1 MLFNSLRFLF
11 FFLPVTMLGFHLL
24 GRYGRRPVI
33 AWLAF
38 MSVVFYAAWN
48 PAFVLFLLG
57 SILVNYLVADTLTS
71 APEDSVNR
79 KRLLALGITLNLLAL
94 FYFKYLYK
102 LLLSLFSAHLIQIH
116 PHPILLP
123 LGISFF
129 TFTQISYLVDLA
141 QGQAERQDFLSYLLF
156 VTFFPHLIAGP
167 ILHHKEMMPQFNIQT
182 GRDPGSVLPD
192 SIQPPPPTHRRFRLN
207 PQDVALGLTWFLIGL
222 AKKVLIADKLSPQA
236 DLAFRNAGTLT
247 ATHAWTGLVVYS
259 MQLYF
264 DFSGYS
270 DMALGLARIFSIRFP
285 INFDSPYK
293 ATSVTEYWQR
303 WHITLTRYITLY
315 LYNPL
320 LLGVQRRRLAAGK
333 KTSRKALATPEG
345 FTTMVAYPTMVTM
358 LLTGIWHGAGIQFL
372 IFGAL
377 HGVYL
382 TANQAWRHF
391 RKRTADLS
399 PVTGLPRL
407 LMMIGVYAQVSFALI
422 FFRSDSLHAA
432 FALLH
437 DMAGRH
443 GIGTT
448 GSLLDGALAFALFP
462 IVWFFPNSQQIL
474 DQEPTPE
481 HARARPSLPH
491 LRAAGPRRP
500 HSPPEPPPLVTQRRL
515 GRRHGRPLLRRPR
528 QSRQHNLIPLLPVL
542 TSRSHFLIA
551 HLVGLFLSLS
561 SGAQVF
567 VHPCSSSGLR
577 LARSP
582 TSSPNSVFA
591 HANHDRVNLRASS
604 LL

>member
-1 MLFNSLRFLF
+1 MLFNSLKFLF
-11 FFLPVTMLGFHLL
+11 LFLPVTMLGFHLL

-48 PAFVLFLLG
+48 PAFVPFLLG
-57 SILVNYLVADTLTS
+57 SILVNYLLAARLTAS
-71 APEDSVNR
+71 PEGSPGR
-79 KRLLALGITLNLLAL
+79 RWLFTLGIVLNLLAL
-94 FYFKYLYK
+94 FYFKYLFK
-102 LLLSLFSAHLIQIH
+102 LLLSLFSARLIPVH

-167 ILHHKEMMPQFNIQT
+167 ILHHKEMMPQFNNQVNNQT
-182 GRDPGSVLPD
+182 GPDPGARLPD
-192 SIQPPPPTHRRFRLN
+192 SIQPPPPPAHRRFSLK
-207 PQDVALGLTWFLIGL
+207 PHDVSIGLTWFLIGL
-222 AKKVLIADKLSPQA
+222 AKKVLIADKLSSQA
-236 DLAFRNAGTLT
+236 DLAFSHAGTLT

-320 LLGVQRRRLAAGK
+320 LLAVQRRRLLAGK

-345 FTTMVAYPTMVTM
+345 FLTMVAYPTLVTM
-358 LLTGIWHGAGIQFL
+358 LLTGLWHGAGIQFL
-372 IFGAL
+372 LFGAI

-391 RKRTADLS
+391 RRREADTA
-399 PVTGLPRL
+399 PITGLARL
-407 LMMIGVYAQVSFALI
+407 AMMIGVYAQVSFALI

-443 GIGTT
+443 GLGSTT
-448 GSLLDGALAFALFP
+448 SLLDGALAFALFP
-462 IVWFFPNSQQIL
+462 VVWFLPNSQQIL
-474 DQEPTPE
+474 GQEPTP
-481 HARARPSLPH
+481 
-491 LRAAGPRRP
+491 
-500 HSPPEPPPLVTQRRL
+500 
-515 GRRHGRPLLRRPR
+515 
-528 QSRQHNLIPLLPVL
+528 
-542 TSRSHFLIA
+542 A
-551 HLVGLFLSLS
+551 HPQPG
-561 SGAQVF
+561 
-567 VHPCSSSGLR
+567 HH
-577 LARSP
+577 SP
-582 TSSPNSVFA
+582 TSEPEDPAAPTPLLARLRWSPNLGWAVVMAVLFFA
-591 HANHDRVNLRASS
+591 VLANLDSTTSFLYFQF
-604 LL
+604 

>member
-48 PAFVLFLLG
+48 PAFVLFLLA
-57 SILVNYLVADTLTS
+57 SILVNYLVAANLASTPD
-71 APEDSVNR
+71 DSTGH
-79 KRLLALGITLNLLAL
+79 KRLLAFGIALNLLAL
-94 FYFKYLYK
+94 FYFKYLSK
-102 LLLSLFSAHLIQIH
+102 ILLALFSAHLIPIH

-167 ILHHKEMMPQFNIQT
+167 ILHHKEMMPQF
-182 GRDPGSVLPD
+182 GRDPGLLPS
-192 SIQPPPPTHRRFRLN
+192 SIQPPPPTHRRFQLK
-207 PQDVALGLTWFLIGL
+207 PQDVSLGLTWFLLGL

-236 DLAFRNAGTLT
+236 DLAFHGAGTLT
-247 ATHAWTGLVVYS
+247 ATHAWTGLIVYS

-320 LLGVQRRRLAAGK
+320 LLAVQRRRLAAGK

-345 FTTMVAYPTMVTM
+345 FATMVAYPTLVTM
-358 LLTGIWHGAGIQFL
+358 FLTGLWHGAGVQFL
-372 IFGAL
+372 LFGL
-377 HGVYL
+377 IHGVYL

-391 RKRTADLS
+391 RQRRPNAVAS
-399 PVTGLPRL
+399 APIAGLPRL
-407 LMMIGVYAQVSFALI
+407 LMMIGVYAQISFALI
-422 FFRSDSLHAA
+422 FFRSDSLGAA

-443 GIGTT
+443 GVGTT
-448 GSLLDGALAFALFP
+448 SSLLDGALAFALFP
-462 IVWFFPNSQQIL
+462 AVWFLPNSQQIL
-474 DQEPTPE
+474 GQEPTPD
-481 HARARPSLPH
+481 RP
-491 LRAAGPRRP
+491 G
-500 HSPPEPPPLVTQRRL
+500 L
-515 GRRHGRPLLRRPR
+515 GH
-528 QSRQHNLIPLLPVL
+528 H
-542 TSRSHFLIA
+542 
-551 HLVGLFLSLS
+551 
-561 SGAQVF
+561 
-567 VHPCSSSGLR
+567 
-577 LARSP
+577 SP
-582 TSSPNSVFA
+582 TSEPQDPAAPTPALARLRWAPNFGWAVAMAVLFFA
-591 HANHDRVNLRASS
+591 VLANLDSTTSFLYFQF
-604 LL
+604 

>member
-1 MLFNSLRFLF
+1 MLFNSLKFLF
-11 FFLPVTMLGFHLL
+11 LFLPVTMLGFHLL
-24 GRYGRRPVI
+24 GRFGRRPVI

-48 PAFVLFLLG
+48 PVLVLFLLG
-57 SILVNYLVADTLTS
+57 SILVNYLVASTLAS
-71 APEDSVNR
+71 APEASTLR
-79 KRLLALGITLNLLAL
+79 KRLLTLGIAFNLLAL

-102 LLLSLFSAHLIQIH
+102 TLLAISALHLANFH

-129 TFTQISYLVDLA
+129 TFTQISYLIDLA
-141 QGQAERQDFLSYLLF
+141 QGQVPGSPAGLPAGVEVPASPVGVEAERQDFLSYLLF

-167 ILHHKEMMPQFNIQT
+167 ILHHKEMMPQFGPQL
-182 GRDPGSVLPD
+182 GRDSGDVSGNLPD

-222 AKKVLIADKLSPQA
+222 AKKVLIADKLSPGA
-236 DLAFRNAGTLT
+236 DLAFRSAGTLT
-247 ATHAWTGLVVYS
+247 ATHAWTGLLVYS

-333 KTSRKALATPEG
+333 RTSRKALATPAG
-345 FTTMVAYPTMVTM
+345 FTAMVAYPTMVTM
-358 LLTGIWHGAGIQFL
+358 LLTGLWHGAGIQFL
-372 IFGAL
+372 IFGL
-377 HGVYL
+377 IHGVYL

-391 RKRTADLS
+391 RRRGPNAGPVHA
-399 PVTGLPRL
+399 PVTGFTRL
-407 LMMIGVYAQVSFALI
+407 AMMLGVYAQVSFALI

-443 GIGTT
+443 GLGSTS
-448 GSLLDGALAFALFP
+448 SLLDGALAFALFP
-462 IVWFFPNSQQIL
+462 VVWFFPNSQQIL
-474 DQEPTPE
+474 GQEPTPQF
-481 HARARPSLPH
+481 
-491 LRAAGPRRP
+491 
-500 HSPPEPPPLVTQRRL
+500 PEP
-515 GRRHGRPLLRRPR
+515 GH
-528 QSRQHNLIPLLPVL
+528 H
-542 TSRSHFLIA
+542 
-551 HLVGLFLSLS
+551 
-561 SGAQVF
+561 
-567 VHPCSSSGLR
+567 
-577 LARSP
+577 SP
-582 TSSPNSVFA
+582 TSEPEDPAAPTPLLARLRWSPNLGWAVVMAVLFFA
-591 HANHDRVNLRASS
+591 VLANLDSTTSFLYFQF
-604 LL
+604 